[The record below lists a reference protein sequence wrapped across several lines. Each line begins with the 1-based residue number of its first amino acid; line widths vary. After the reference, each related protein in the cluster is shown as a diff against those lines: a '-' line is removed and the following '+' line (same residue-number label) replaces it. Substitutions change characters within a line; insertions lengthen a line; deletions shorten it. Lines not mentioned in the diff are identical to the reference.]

1 MARKKKEEPKK
12 ALMGELYD
20 IAMGRRSF
28 DDGGEEVSLNERL
41 KAFEL
46 IAKYQKL
53 PENEGEKQTV
63 VIIDDIGEGK

>member
-1 MARKKKEEPKK
+1 MARKKKEPKK
-12 ALMGELYD
+12 ELMGELYD

-28 DDGGEEVSLNERL
+28 EESGEEVSLNERL

-53 PENEGEKQTV
+53 PENESEKQRV
-63 VIIDDIGEGK
+63 VIIDDIGERK

>member
-1 MARKKKEEPKK
+1 MARKKKEPKK
-12 ALMGELYD
+12 ELMGELYD

-28 DDGGEEVSLNERL
+28 EESGEEVSLNERL

-53 PENEGEKQTV
+53 PESDGERQHV
-63 VIIDDIGEGK
+63 VIIDDIGKGK